1 MVDLPLQRQ
10 GFPAR
15 LVADTAPPR
24 APDSQESLRMSRTHR
39 FDILAAA
46 RHRAPAESHERKS
59 VDLEKVFGQNVF
71 GLHEM
76 KSRLPKPQFNA
87 LLSTMR
93 QGKELDPTVADAVA
107 VAMKDWALERGATH
121 FTHWFQPL
129 TGLTAEKHDSFV
141 DPTRDGRAITEFG
154 GKELVQGEPDA
165 SSFPSG
171 GLRATFEAR
180 GYTAWD
186 PTSPAFLMEGASGA
200 YLCIPTAFA
209 SWAGDALD
217 KKTPLLRSINALD
230 KQARRALKLFGSP
243 EKTVRA
249 TLGPEQEFF
258 LVDEEFYY
266 RRPDLVTCGR
276 TVFGTKPPKG
286 QEMEDHYFGSI
297 PERILEY
304 MNEVELELYKLGVPL
319 KTRHNEVAPGQFE
332 VAPVYEDA
340 NLAADHQQLL
350 MSTLRKVGR
359 KYGLACLLH
368 EKPFQGVNGSGKH
381 LNWSLG
387 TEDANL
393 LEPGAT
399 PHENMQFLFFCSA
412 VLRAVARH
420 QDLLRASV
428 AHAGNDHR
436 LGANEAPPAII
447 SAFVGDQLGDIFEQI
462 EKVGEAKTS
471 KAKGLMGL
479 GVDALPRLPKD
490 AGDRNRTSP
499 FAFTGNKWEFRAL
512 GSSQSISFPA
522 TVLNTIV
529 AESIDDMCSTL
540 EAELAKGVA
549 FDDALRTLLSAE
561 VKAFK
566 PILFNGD
573 NYAAEWVVEA
583 KRRGLLNLRSTMDA
597 LPYVASEKNTALFEK
612 YGVLTHRELESR
624 YDIYVDQYFKTVNI
638 EGETGQYMA
647 QTMVLPAAARYL
659 GELLRTTER
668 ADGVGV
674 KAEGVLSTARK
685 VNGLIDQ
692 LTEKLEVLAAQNQE
706 LGGDD
711 VLSKAEHMRRNIVPA
726 LNDVRDAVDR
736 LERIIPDDLWPFPTY
751 REMLFIK

>member
-1 MVDLPLQRQ
+1 
-10 GFPAR
+10 
-15 LVADTAPPR
+15 
-24 APDSQESLRMSRTHR
+24 MSRPHR
-39 FDILAAA
+39 FDTLAAA
-46 RHRAPAESHERKS
+46 RHRTPAEALSRKT
-59 VDLEKVFGQNVF
+59 VDLEKTFGQNVF
-71 GLHEM
+71 HLYEM
-76 KSRLPKPQFNA
+76 KSRLPKPQFKA
-87 LLSTMR
+87 LMSTVR
-93 QGKELDPTVADAVA
+93 HGTPLDPTVADAVA

-141 DPTRDGRAITEFG
+141 DPTRDGRAITEFSG
-154 GKELVQGEPDA
+154 RELVQGEPDA

-217 KKTPLLRSINALD
+217 TKTPLLRSISALD
-230 KQARRALKLFGSP
+230 TQARRALKLFGTP
-243 EKTVRA
+243 EKPVRA

-258 LVDEEFYY
+258 LVDEEFFY

-276 TVFGTKPPKG
+276 TLFGTKPPKG

-332 VAPVYEDA
+332 MAPVYEDA
-340 NLAADHQQLL
+340 NQAADHQQLT
-350 MSTLRKVGR
+350 MSTLRRVAR

-381 LNWSLG
+381 LNWSFG

-399 PHENMQFLFFCSA
+399 PHDNEQFLFFCSA
-412 VLRAVARH
+412 VLKAVARH
-420 QDLLRASV
+420 QDLLRAAV

-462 EKVGEAKTS
+462 EKAGSAKSS
-471 KAKGLMGL
+471 KSSGLMGL
-479 GVDALPRLPKD
+479 GVDVLPHLPKH

-529 AESIDDMCSTL
+529 AESIDEMCGKL
-540 EAELAKGVA
+540 EAALSKGTE
-549 FDDALRTLLSAE
+549 FGDALRTLLAAE
-561 VKAFK
+561 VKEFK
-566 PILFNGD
+566 HIIFNGD
-573 NYAAEWVVEA
+573 NYSAEWVEEA
-583 KRRGLLNLRSTMDA
+583 KRRGLLNLRGTMDA
-597 LPYVASEKNTALFEK
+597 LPAVASEKNAEIFEK

-624 YDIYVDQYFKTVNI
+624 HEIFVDQYFKTVNI
-638 EGETGQYMA
+638 EGETAQYLA

-659 GELLRTTER
+659 ADLLATAER

-674 KAEGVLSTARK
+674 KAEGVLVTARK
-685 VNGLIDQ
+685 VNDLIDR
-692 LTEKLEVLAAQNQE
+692 LAEKLDVLATRNQE

-711 VLSKAEHMRRNIVPA
+711 VFSKAQHMRQNIIPA
-726 LNDVRDAVDR
+726 MTAVRDVVDR